1 MTVRT
6 RFLGLDHRAALVV
19 NWAMRTL
26 GFRGVALG
34 AFATFDLVWAWS
46 LIDPTAARP
55 LKQAP
60 TYHVVLAL
68 APLWVWALGMAAV
81 GVLCGVQAWMDDDR
95 FAYAAAIG
103 VKLVWATA
111 TVASWPVAHWQIL
124 RPTVIFLTLATLVSV
139 CAAGLPVRE

>member
-1 MTVRT
+1 MIRDSLLT
-6 RFLGLDHRAALVV
+6 LDHRVALLAE
-19 NWAMRTL
+19 WMRRRV
-26 GFRGVALG
+26 GYRGAALG

-68 APLWVWALGMAAV
+68 APLWVWALGMAAI
-81 GVLCGVQAWMDDDR
+81 GVLLGVQAWMDDDR
-95 FAYAAAIG
+95 LAYAAAIG
-103 VKLVWATA
+103 IKLIWATA
-111 TVASWPVAHWQIL
+111 TVATWPVAHWQIL